1 MNVDEILSSAINN
14 LMDKR
19 LDVAI
24 ELLEQ
29 LYVQRPT
36 LIGHSELEAVKNDYQ
51 LMVDYMERGFTDDK
65 RASLYLSLL
74 QRLYRVAADLEISWR
89 CKNVI
94 VYVDA
99 FRISDHLNTS
109 HDFIRS
115 VLESFVSD
123 VAMLSLLPEAE
134 RTEKAKDLYDRHQVF
149 VNRLFNTLWTSCQ
162 WSDDDCAFYTG
173 LMLSP
178 MVDVVDQQLLVS
190 AVTLGA
196 MNQFDI
202 NKFKALTTVYQQ
214 STDERC
220 TCRVGFVCL

>member
-74 QRLYRVAADLEISWR
+74 QRL
-89 CKNVI
+89 
-94 VYVDA
+94 
-99 FRISDHLNTS
+99 
-109 HDFIRS
+109 
-115 VLESFVSD
+115 
-123 VAMLSLLPEAE
+123 
-134 RTEKAKDLYDRHQVF
+134 
-149 VNRLFNTLWTSCQ
+149 
-162 WSDDDCAFYTG
+162 
-173 LMLSP
+173 
-178 MVDVVDQQLLVS
+178 
-190 AVTLGA
+190 
-196 MNQFDI
+196 
-202 NKFKALTTVYQQ
+202 
-214 STDERC
+214 
-220 TCRVGFVCL
+220 

>member
-115 VLESFVSD
+115 VWSL
-123 VAMLSLLPEAE
+123 LSL
-134 RTEKAKDLYDRHQVF
+134 
-149 VNRLFNTLWTSCQ
+149 
-162 WSDDDCAFYTG
+162 
-173 LMLSP
+173 M
-178 MVDVVDQQLLVS
+178 
-190 AVTLGA
+190 
-196 MNQFDI
+196 
-202 NKFKALTTVYQQ
+202 
-214 STDERC
+214 
-220 TCRVGFVCL
+220 